1 MVKPLTV
8 LLALTYCCPQAVHA
22 YSILTHEAVVDALW
36 DTGIRPALLKRFPN
50 STPDQL
56 KEAHAYAYGGSLIQD
71 MGYYP
76 FSNKLFTDLTHYVRS
91 GDFVAAMVRDSED
104 LDEYA
109 FALGS
114 MAHYAAD
121 MNGHKIATNA
131 SVPLL
136 YPKLGREFGKVVTY
150 WDNPISHMR
159 TEFSFDVLQVSQGH
173 YETQGY
179 RDFIGFQVSKPLFE
193 RAFQDTYGLDTKDLF
208 NDLDLALGSF
218 RYATSSLVPAL
229 TKAAWKMRKA
239 ELIQGTPGLTRKQFL
254 FTLKRSN
261 YEKEF
266 GKDYRRPGFGTRM
279 LIVMISILPK
289 IGPLRVL
296 AFPPPTQKVED
307 LVITSFKTTLD
318 NYRILL
324 GQAEN
329 RKTLRIPNG
338 NLDTGEPVIA
348 GQYLGAD
355 LAYDKLLDK
364 LASRDFAGISP
375 ELKENLLVYYAARQ
389 GAATNGKGKPQD
401 DWTKTQQQLDQ
412 LRQSTAGQSNPV
424 TVSAHPATQDGRQ
437 APLPSATYAARQ
449 AP

>member
-1 MVKPLTV
+1 MVKSVTV
-8 LLALTYCCPQAVHA
+8 LLALSICGAPAVHA

-36 DTGIRPALLKRFPN
+36 DTGIQPALLKRFPS

-91 GDFVAAMVRDSED
+91 GDFVVAMVRDSEN

-121 MNGHKIATNA
+121 MNGHKLATNE

-136 YPKLGREFGKVVTY
+136 YPKLRREFGTVVTY

-159 TEFSFDVLQVSQGH
+159 TEFTFDVLQVSQGH
-173 YETQGY
+173 YATQSY

-193 RAFQDTYGLDTKDLF
+193 HAFQDTYGLDTKDLF
-208 NDLDLALGSF
+208 NNLDLALGSF

-229 TKAAWKMRKA
+229 TKAAWKMRKD
-239 ELIQGTPGLTRKQFL
+239 ELIKGTPGLTRKQFL
-254 FTLKRSN
+254 FTLNRTN
-261 YEKEF
+261 YEKDF
-266 GKDYRRPGFGTRM
+266 GKTYRRPGFGTR
-279 LIVMISILPK
+279 LLLVMIDILPK
-289 IGPLRVL
+289 IGPLKVL
-296 AFPPPTQKVED
+296 AFPPPTAKVED
-307 LVITSFKTTLD
+307 LVIASFKTTTE
-318 NYRILL
+318 NYRTLL
-324 GQAEN
+324 NQAESGS
-329 RKTLRIPNG
+329 TLKIPNG
-338 NLDTGEPVIA
+338 NLDTGEPVVA

-364 LASRDFAGISP
+364 LASHDFAGISP
-375 ELKENLLVYYAARQ
+375 ELKQNLLAYYVNRKSAP
-389 GAATNGKGKPQD
+389 TNAKGKPQD
-401 DWTKTQQQLDQ
+401 DWAKTQQQLDQ
-412 LRQSTAGQSNPV
+412 LRQSNPITAPSHE
-424 TVSAHPATQDGRQ
+424 AKRDGRPRALQ
-437 APLPSATYAARQ
+437 SAAYAARQ

>member
-1 MVKPLTV
+1 MVKPVTV
-8 LLALTYCCPQAVHA
+8 LLALSICGPQAVHA

-36 DTGIRPALLKRFPN
+36 ETGIRPALLKRFPN

-173 YETQGY
+173 YATQGY
-179 RDFIGFQVSKPLFE
+179 RDFIGFQVSKPLLE

-254 FTLKRSN
+254 FTLTRSN
-261 YEKEF
+261 YEKDF

-296 AFPPPTQKVED
+296 AFPPPTPKVED
-307 LVITSFKTTLD
+307 LVIASFKSTLE
-318 NYRILL
+318 NYRTLL
-324 GQAEN
+324 TQAEN
-329 RKTLRIPNG
+329 RNTLKIPNG
-338 NLDTGEPVIA
+338 NLDTGEPVVA

-364 LASRDFAGISP
+364 LASHNFTGLSP
-375 ELKENLLVYYAARQ
+375 ELKQNLLAYYAARK
-389 GAATNGKGKPQD
+389 GAATDAKGKPQD

-412 LRQSTAGQSNPV
+412 LRQSNPTTAS
-424 TVSAHPATQDGRQ
+424 VSPAKQDGHRASLPSEAYAAHPA
-437 APLPSATYAARQ
+437 P
-449 AP
+449 